1 MGTLAQAAGRMGRG
15 SGKKE
20 KNLNELKQEL
30 EIDVHRVSVDEL
42 CKRFT
47 SNVADG
53 LTDDQVKK
61 GIAEYGLNQLTPP
74 PTTPGW
80 IKFCQCLFSGF
91 AYGIQASAY
100 EEPPDDNLYLG
111 IVLSAVVTVTGI
123 FSYYQEA
130 KSAKI
135 MESFKN
141 LVPQYAVVRRNGEK
155 ITVKAA
161 ELTLGDIVEIKF
173 GDRVPADLRVIEA
186 RGFKVDNSSLTGESE
201 PQTRSPEFTNENP
214 LETRNLAF
222 FSTNAVEGTCVGMV
236 VNIGDNTVMGRI
248 AGLASGLEGGQ
259 TPIAKEIEHFIH
271 IITAVAVFLGVS
283 FFIIAFILG
292 YNWLDA
298 VIFLIGIIVANV
310 PEGLLATVTVC
321 LTLTAKRMASKNCLV
336 KNLEAV
342 ETLGSTSTICSDK
355 TGTLTQNRMTVAH
368 MWFDTQI
375 VNIDTTENQTGETG
389 DLSSSTWEDLCRIA
403 VLCNRAT
410 FRA

>member
-1 MGTLAQAAGRMGRG
+1 
-15 SGKKE
+15 
-20 KNLNELKQEL
+20 
-30 EIDVHRVSVDEL
+30 
-42 CKRFT
+42 
-47 SNVADG
+47 
-53 LTDDQVKK
+53 
-61 GIAEYGLNQLTPP
+61 
-74 PTTPGW
+74 
-80 IKFCQCLFSGF
+80 
-91 AYGIQASAY
+91 
-100 EEPPDDNLYLG
+100 
-111 IVLSAVVTVTGI
+111 
-123 FSYYQEA
+123 
-130 KSAKI
+130 

-155 ITVKAA
+155 ITVKAV
-161 ELTLGDIVEIKF
+161 ELTLGDIVDIKF

-201 PQTRSPEFTNENP
+201 PQTRTPEFTNENP

-222 FSTNAVEGTCVGMV
+222 FSTNAVEGTCIGMV

-283 FFIIAFILG
+283 FIIAFILG

-321 LTLTAKRMASKNCLV
+321 LTLTAKRMAAKNCLV

-368 MWFDTQI
+368 MWFDNAI
-375 VNIDTTENQTGETG
+375 CNVDTTENQTGQTG
-389 DLSSSTWEDLCRIA
+389 DISSPTWKHLSRVA

-410 FRA
+410 FQANMENVPILKR